1 MGNMQTHWDSPVTD
15 KELDGFYGSHPTP
28 TEIEIARKRHGEAFD
43 ADELDV
49 VECATEHGAE
59 IIECLK
65 AGDMAGIGRVFALY
79 KEQTV
84 SRRVDI
90 ALYGRVFPDNLIN
103 CRVEIK
109 TEHGTATHEAKFS
122 DTFAAVIAAQTMMWP
137 TPCKINVKA
146 LTGE

>member
-1 MGNMQTHWDSPVTD
+1 MTNMQTHWDRPVTD
-15 KELDGFYGSHPTP
+15 KELDGFYGTHPTA
-28 TEIEIARKRHGEAFD
+28 TEIEIARKCHGEAFD
-43 ADELDV
+43 ADELDI
-49 VECATEHGAE
+49 VECAQEHGME

-79 KEQTV
+79 KAQTV

-90 ALYGRVFPDNLIN
+90 ALYGRVFPDTLIN

-109 TEHGTATHEAKFS
+109 TQHGTVAHFGKFA
-122 DTFAAVIAAQTMMWP
+122 DTFAAAITAQAMMWP

-146 LTGE
+146 I

>member
-15 KELDGFYGSHPTP
+15 KELDGFYGTHPTA

-79 KEQTV
+79 KAQTV

-90 ALYGRVFPDNLIN
+90 ALYGRVLPDTLIN

-109 TEHGTATHEAKFS
+109 TEHGTATHEAKFA
-122 DTFAAVIAAQTMMWP
+122 DTCSAAIAAQTMMWP